1 MLLGIKSKT
10 SSFKRRVKSK
20 KSTHHIKSTRHIKSK
35 KSKSTSKSSRH
46 VSKITIQFSVSITND
61 QHKVEAKD
69 HVEKVLQW
77 YKKHI
82 AFYKKNN
89 KNVKSLVIGHLRN
102 NLFQLTCT
110 YTNDDASTVRSELLS
125 MVIDPDHDGNYP
137 LVTNGSSYLVRGK
150 K

>member
-1 MLLGIKSKT
+1 MLLGIKYKT
-10 SSFKRRVKSK
+10 STYRAKNK
-20 KSTHHIKSTRHIKSK
+20 KSTRRAKSK
-35 KSKSTSKSSRH
+35 KSTSKSSRH
-46 VSKITIQFSVSITND
+46 VSKIMIQFSVSINND

-69 HVEKVLQW
+69 HVAKVVQW

-89 KNVKSLVIGHLRN
+89 KNVKTLTIVHLRN
-102 NLFQLTCT
+102 NLFQIICT
-110 YTNDDASTVRSELLS
+110 YTNDDASTIRSELLS